1 MTNTGGPTES
11 TRRRIE
17 DPLPGPPD
25 PWAST
30 SMPSRRNGPPHH
42 MAEMIAAEPLVAF
55 RILER
60 LAGADGPAARLA
72 RTLADTAVRGEP
84 IVVTGCGT
92 SEHGALGIVEILRDA
107 MRGAGLPGSGPVAAQ
122 AFEAAL
128 EPQAGGLLIA
138 VSHEGATGATNRAM
152 TAARTAGATVALV
165 TVTDRSPGAALAD
178 IVLVTEELDQSWC
191 HTVGYLSP
199 LIAGTAVGAALT
211 GRPADAVTIR
221 ELLAAAATQAD
232 AADLAAR
239 ALAASARLIVVAS
252 GADRPA
258 GRELTLKI
266 EEAAWI
272 PSAYRDLETLL
283 HGHLPATDAMT
294 GLVLVLTDRTA
305 RDERVARA
313 RQALAAAHEIGIPA
327 AAILAADVAAR
338 LEATATPA
346 GRLIVPEAP
355 DLPAPVAALLGS
367 ATPLQLLTER
377 IARARGTDPDP
388 IRRDDPRY
396 LAAADAAEG

>member
-1 MTNTGGPTES
+1 
-11 TRRRIE
+11 
-17 DPLPGPPD
+17 
-25 PWAST
+25 
-30 SMPSRRNGPPHH
+30 
-42 MAEMIAAEPLVAF
+42 MADMIAAEPLVAV

-60 LAGADGPAARLA
+60 LTGGDRPADRLA
-72 RTLADTAVRGEP
+72 RIVADTAVRGEP

-107 MRGAGLPGSGPVAAQ
+107 MRAAGLPGSGPVAAQ

-128 EPQAGGLLIA
+128 EPQTGGLLIA

-152 TAARTAGATVALV
+152 AAARTAGATVALV

-178 IVLVTEELDQSWC
+178 IVLATEELDQSWC
-191 HTVGYLSP
+191 HTVGYVSP
-199 LIAGTAVGAALT
+199 LVAGTAVSAALT
-211 GRPADAVTIR
+211 RRPADAASIR
-221 ELLAAAATQAD
+221 ELLVAATAQTD

-239 ALAASARLIVVAS
+239 ALAASTRLIVVAS

-283 HGHLPATDAMT
+283 HGHLPATDTTT

-313 RQALAAAHEIGIPA
+313 QQALAAAHEIGIPA
-327 AAILAADVAAR
+327 AAILAAGVAAG
-338 LEATATPA
+338 LEAAATPA